1 MKEQQFAA
9 RESIFTG
16 NAIFREI
23 TQKQEELQDL
33 DYALGELDNHN
44 EGIAYRTIERER
56 DRVSNELQAL
66 RNKRYVIKD

>member
-1 MKEQQFAA
+1 M

-33 DYALGELDNHN
+33 NYALGELDDHR

-56 DRVSNELQAL
+56 DRVKNELHTLQ
-66 RNKRYVIKD
+66 NKRYVIKE